1 MFTGGAAKGTLWPQI
16 VADVLGLPV
25 RVPVVKES
33 TALGAALYAGIG
45 AGLYRDLDEV
55 VGELVHFERTFEP
68 GASAQA
74 TYDERYAAWR
84 ALYPRILDLSESG
97 LLRPMW
103 WPAGA

>member
-1 MFTGGAAKGTLWPQI
+1 M
-16 VADVLGLPV
+16 

-45 AGLYRDLDEV
+45 AGLYRDLGEV
-55 VGELVHFERTFEP
+55 VGELVRVERTFDPEP
-68 GASAQA
+68 NARAV
-74 TYDERYAAWR
+74 YDERYGAWR
-84 ALYPRILDLSESG
+84 DIYPRILDLSEAG

>member
-1 MFTGGAAKGTLWPQI
+1 M
-16 VADVLGLPV
+16 ADVVGLPV

-33 TALGAALYAGIG
+33 TALGAALYAGVG
-45 AGLYRDLDEV
+45 AGLYRDIGEAVGSV
-55 VGELVHFERTFEP
+55 VHTDRILEP
-68 GASAQA
+68 VPEARR

-84 ALYPRILDLSESG
+84 ALYPRILDLSEEG